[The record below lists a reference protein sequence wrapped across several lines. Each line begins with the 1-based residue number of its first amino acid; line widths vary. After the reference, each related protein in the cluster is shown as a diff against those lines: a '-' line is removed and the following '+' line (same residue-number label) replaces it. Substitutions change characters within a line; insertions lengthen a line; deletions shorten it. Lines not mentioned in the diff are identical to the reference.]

1 MTRRLTIRCPAKINT
16 RLLVLGQRPD
26 GYHDLDL
33 DFTSIELSDR
43 LELEES
49 AGFQIEVVGASP
61 DVVPVDENLVMR
73 AARLLQRHV
82 GEGRLPGARMRLTK
96 RIPAAAGL
104 GGGSSDAAG
113 ALQGLDRLGRLS
125 VPPAEMADLALAI
138 GSDVPFFLRGGC
150 QRGSGRGELL
160 TALPESPA
168 ADLILLHPPR
178 GLSTGRVF
186 AELRRQRGMAS
197 DPLTSRKISP
207 TFASTPS
214 AVAAWGAW
222 NDLLAPAVAL
232 DPPLE
237 GLLDTARRLCPEA
250 VVGLTGSG
258 PTIFVL
264 LQSGSDVADVRDRL
278 RRSLPNEVGLTTTKT
293 LAATE
298 YEATRF
304 ES

>member
-1 MTRRLTIRCPAKINT
+1 MTRRITVRCPAKINT

-26 GYHDLDL
+26 GFHDLDL

-49 AGFQIEVVGASP
+49 EGFHLEVVGASP
-61 DVVPVDENLVMR
+61 DVVPVEQNLVMR
-73 AARLLQRHV
+73 AARLLQQHV
-82 GEGRLPGARMRLTK
+82 GQERLPGARMRLTK

-125 VPPAEMADLALAI
+125 VPPDEMAVLALAI
-138 GSDVPFFLRGGC
+138 GSDVPFFLRGGR
-150 QRGSGRGELL
+150 QQGSGRGEVLSP
-160 TALPESPA
+160 LPEGPA
-168 ADLILLHPPR
+168 VDLILLHPPR

-186 AELRRQRGMAS
+186 AEMRRQRAS
-197 DPLTSRKISP
+197 SSGVLTSRKMNL
-207 TFASTPS
+207 TFAPMPS
-214 AVAAWGAW
+214 EVATWGAW
-222 NDLLAPAVAL
+222 NDLLGAAVAL
-232 DPPLE
+232 DPSLE
-237 GLLDTARRLCPEA
+237 DLLDKARTLCPEA
-250 VVGLTGSG
+250 LVGLTGSG

-278 RRSLPNEVGLTTTKT
+278 RRSLPNEVDLTTTKT